1 MMKDILGWLREQ
13 PEVLDI
19 KTKEGYEKAMDMI
32 KELRGQ
38 DTFAKLFFGEDFINN
53 LEKTITNIYNEANKQ
68 EIVQPS
74 TLVTDAQR
82 TQVQA
87 LVDEYVDN
95 IIQPAGNFNADVV
108 KSIKNSLLEF
118 GCWILN
124 K

>member
-1 MMKDILGWLREQ
+1 MMKDILGWLNEQ

-19 KTKEGYEKAMDMI
+19 KTKEGYDKAMSMI
-32 KELRGQ
+32 KELREQ
-38 DTFAKLFFGEDFINN
+38 DTFTKLFFGEEFINN
-53 LEKTITNIYNEANKQ
+53 LEKTITNIYNDANKQ

-74 TLVTDAQR
+74 TLVTDKQR

-95 IIQPAGNFNADVV
+95 IIQPVGKFDENVV
-108 KSIKNSLLEF
+108 RSVKNSLLEF

>member
-1 MMKDILGWLREQ
+1 MNDILGWLNKQ
-13 PEVLDI
+13 PEVLDV
-19 KTKEGYEKAMDMI
+19 KTKEGYEKALKMI
-32 KELRGQ
+32 DELRGQ
-38 DTFAKLFFGEDFINN
+38 DMFTRLFFGEGFLDN
-53 LEKTITNIYNEANKQ
+53 LEKAITNIHNEANKQ

-82 TQVQA
+82 TQVQS

-95 IIQPAGNFNADVV
+95 IIQPAGKFNADVV

-118 GCWILN
+118 GCWIIN